1 MASAQ
6 RTATWVIPRAITM
19 TDSDPPECASGRGAN
34 LRNAICY
41 HLICFLMRPASPS
54 HGENRGSSPL
64 GSANKNNNLNKVSPL
79 LTDRCLLFVYY
90 PRWQQR
96 NIFVDCCP
104 YRAGENNHNHCI
116 APQSWSLG
124 RT

>member
-19 TDSDPPECASGRGAN
+19 TDSDPPECASGRGAD

-41 HLICFLMRPASPS
+41 HLICFLMRPGSPS

-64 GSANKNNNLNKVSPL
+64 GSAKYFNVLANKATATVHLPSSFKH
-79 LTDRCLLFVYY
+79 
-90 PRWQQR
+90 QE
-96 NIFVDCCP
+96 
-104 YRAGENNHNHCI
+104 RARLGDYGGCRMAFRA
-116 APQSWSLG
+116 APSGVAQIG
-124 RT
+124 GTEYGG